1 MQLRHVRRARR
12 GRNGRKVLLV
22 GLPPLTLNALEPA
35 LRETAEVLSVPF
47 PGAAFDR
54 AAEEFDAD
62 LVVVDVTYLD
72 ESLVRPLITRRFVRT
87 TPTVVFVSEDGEAW
101 LDDLRTRQSRRLV
114 DSGVQAL
121 VALASGS
128 PLKLVAER

>member
-1 MQLRHVRRARR
+1 
-12 GRNGRKVLLV
+12 VLLV

-35 LRETAEVLSVPF
+35 LREVADVCSVPF
-47 PGAAFDR
+47 PGASFDR

-72 ESLVRPLITRRFVRT
+72 ESLVRPLITRRFLRSQ
-87 TPTVVFVSEDGEAW
+87 PAIVFVSGAGEAW
-101 LDDLRTRQSRRLV
+101 LDDLSTQRSGRLR
-114 DSGVQAL
+114 DSSIAGM

-128 PLKLVAER
+128 PLKLVAEQR